1 MRMLWNK
8 TAYLLGNDNK
18 AQMPDGSWKPGE
30 PVRTK
35 VYCNRRSAGAQD
47 TSTPDTG
54 LMERAEIEF
63 RASAYSDQPRVE
75 LDGKV
80 FEADLDAKND
90 LPADVEVFI
99 LTVLTKYTYLL
110 G

>member
-80 FEADLDAKND
+80 FDVKDVYVVASGEFVRLTLDRG
-90 LPADVEVFI
+90 I
-99 LTVLTKYTYLL
+99 STVK
-110 G
+110 

>member
-1 MRMLWNK
+1 MLMLWNK

-18 AQMPDGSWKPGE
+18 VQMPDGSWKPGE

-54 LMERAEIEF
+54 LMERAEIEL

-80 FEADLDAKND
+80 FDVKDVYVVASGEFVRLTLDRGISNVK
-90 LPADVEVFI
+90 
-99 LTVLTKYTYLL
+99 
-110 G
+110 